1 MLEGHHSTS
10 MGLLLSVVSVRVIPE
25 PKIRQR
31 LTNLHAFLVILNKM
45 FAKVG

>member
-31 LTNLHAFLVILNKM
+31 LTELHAFLVHITRMLLQ
-45 FAKVG
+45 